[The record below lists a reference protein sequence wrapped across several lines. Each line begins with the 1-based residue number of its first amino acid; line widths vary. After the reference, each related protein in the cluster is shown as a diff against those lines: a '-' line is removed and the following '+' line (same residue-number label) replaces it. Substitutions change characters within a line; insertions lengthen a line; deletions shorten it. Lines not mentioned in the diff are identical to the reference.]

1 MRILNAILL
10 STALALPVTGD
21 ALADVPPPVISVTGE
36 GTVQAVPDM
45 ATLSLGVTTQG
56 ATAAEALAENTAAL
70 QKVVDRLKAAGVAPR
85 DLQTTNLSINPTW
98 SSYDS
103 SSSQTITGY
112 TASNVLM
119 VRIRALDG
127 LGAVLDAAVGDGA
140 NTLNGLTF
148 GLSEPRP
155 AQDAARKAATT
166 DARARAELLAE
177 AAGVKLGRI
186 LSISE
191 GASFADPAPMYK
203 AADAVA
209 APVPVEAGEIGMNA
223 AVTITF
229 ELVQ

>member
-10 STALALPVTGD
+10 STALALPVTGA

-112 TASNVLM
+112 TALNVLT

-155 AQDAARKAATT
+155 AQDAARKAATA

-229 ELVQ
+229 EIVQ